1 MSQPCKSAQ
10 LLQQPVRSLFFRYF
24 RSNLVSSLMLAVYV
38 LFDTIFIGWG
48 IGSQGLAALNITLP
62 CYSLEIGFA
71 QMMGMGGATA
81 LSICRGK
88 GEEKKGNRYFTVAVC
103 TVVVVSTIVGI
114 LGGIFWRPIA
124 VLGGADPSIVE
135 LVGDYLRI
143 LNGGAVLFVVNNF
156 LGVFV
161 RNDGDPQRVMAAGII
176 SCLFNILLDYVCIFL
191 LDWGMAG
198 AAGATAFS
206 GFISILIMLTHFK
219 SKSCRLHLCFSDLQL
234 FSRLKRICQNGISS
248 LIAECSA
255 GLIILLFN
263 IQLMNKGG
271 VTAVTCY
278 SIISNIAYLFLAV
291 YNGASATLQPLCSVN
306 LGAGC
311 YQRVRQFFHL
321 GVKTVLVASGL
332 FVLVGELFPRVIV
345 GIFTDPTPQV
355 VSMAVYA
362 IRIYFIAYLPMG
374 INIITSTFHQ
384 SLESFRE
391 ATLISLARGL
401 IFLVPALFLLG
412 EVFGVNGIWATVP
425 VCEGLTLLLSV
436 LLLRR
441 LFAARFPEESS
452 SAL

>member
-1 MSQPCKSAQ
+1 
-10 LLQQPVRSLFFRYF
+10 
-24 RSNLVSSLMLAVYV
+24 
-38 LFDTIFIGWG
+38 
-48 IGSQGLAALNITLP
+48 
-62 CYSLEIGFA
+62 
-71 QMMGMGGATA
+71 
-81 LSICRGK
+81 
-88 GEEKKGNRYFTVAVC
+88 
-103 TVVVVSTIVGI
+103 
-114 LGGIFWRPIA
+114 
-124 VLGGADPSIVE
+124 
-135 LVGDYLRI
+135 
-143 LNGGAVLFVVNNF
+143 
-156 LGVFV
+156 
-161 RNDGDPQRVMAAGII
+161 
-176 SCLFNILLDYVCIFL
+176 
-191 LDWGMAG
+191 MAG

-219 SKSCRLHLCFSDLQL
+219 SKSCRLHLCFSDWKL
-234 FSRLKRICQNGISS
+234 FSRLKRICQNGVSS

-263 IQLMNKGG
+263 IQLMNKGS

-345 GIFTDPTPQV
+345 GIFTEPTPQV

>member
-1 MSQPCKSAQ
+1 
-10 LLQQPVRSLFFRYF
+10 
-24 RSNLVSSLMLAVYV
+24 
-38 LFDTIFIGWG
+38 
-48 IGSQGLAALNITLP
+48 
-62 CYSLEIGFA
+62 
-71 QMMGMGGATA
+71 
-81 LSICRGK
+81 
-88 GEEKKGNRYFTVAVC
+88 
-103 TVVVVSTIVGI
+103 
-114 LGGIFWRPIA
+114 
-124 VLGGADPSIVE
+124 
-135 LVGDYLRI
+135 
-143 LNGGAVLFVVNNF
+143 
-156 LGVFV
+156 
-161 RNDGDPQRVMAAGII
+161 
-176 SCLFNILLDYVCIFL
+176 
-191 LDWGMAG
+191 MAG
-198 AAGATAFS
+198 AARATAFS

-219 SKSCRLHLCFSDLQL
+219 SKSCRLHLCFSDWKL
-234 FSRLKRICQNGISS
+234 FSRLKRICQNGVSS

-263 IQLMNKGG
+263 IQLMNKGS

-345 GIFTDPTPQV
+345 GIFTEPTPQV

-412 EVFGVNGIWATVP
+412 GVFGVNG
-425 VCEGLTLLLSV
+425 
-436 LLLRR
+436 R
-441 LFAARFPEESS
+441 FARD
-452 SAL
+452 